1 MTAIRANMPGAG
13 QSTISPRPVQWG
25 APSDQQRNPES
36 FSLGQKLVI
45 ALCRRPLGDEESLV
59 DENNKKEGAE
69 EESEDYIEYTKNS
82 MSQIYHV
89 EEVISLI
96 DISNDGSRDT

>member
-25 APSDQQRNPES
+25 APSDQQRNQES

-45 ALCRRPLGDEESLV
+45 ALCRRPLSDEESLA
-59 DENNKKEGAE
+59 DETNKKEGG

-82 MSQIYHV
+82 MS
-89 EEVISLI
+89 
-96 DISNDGSRDT
+96 